1 MPALYTSLPAQV
13 LAGLILFGLATAV
26 RALTRNRVVR
36 SRVRLTMVLAVLFVG
51 ISAAIAA
58 PDLLREETRRIAV
71 SVSQLLLAFA
81 LIHFLVLVLVNPLR
95 ADRVPDYFP
104 TIVQDVLVFY
114 DDGVLG
120 LTTGD
125 LTRDEV
131 LAMAATIHRDGDTI
145 AFAATP
151 PPDWVFTESR
161 PGAVFT
167 HDDALTAD
175 AARLKDELGSW
186 LNATTTVPAG

>member
-36 SRVRLTMVLAVLFVG
+36 SRVRLTMVLSVLFVG

-81 LIHFLVLVLVNPLR
+81 LIHFLVLVFSPTNVAR
-95 ADRVPDYFP
+95 A
-104 TIVQDVLVFY
+104 
-114 DDGVLG
+114 
-120 LTTGD
+120 
-125 LTRDEV
+125 
-131 LAMAATIHRDGDTI
+131 LASTL
-145 AFAATP
+145 P
-151 PPDWVFTESR
+151 
-161 PGAVFT
+161 
-167 HDDALTAD
+167 ALAST
-175 AARLKDELGSW
+175 LW
-186 LNATTTVPAG
+186 